1 MLLLEQKVRQ
11 ILFRN
16 FSREIKVDKFDCF
29 LLTNFIETFD
39 FFVCYLTLCYFHYIL
54 TYTLE

>member
-29 LLTNFIETFD
+29 VLTNFIVKSSTLTIFYD
-39 FFVCYLTLCYFHYIL
+39 FLKIEHFSIGY
-54 TYTLE
+54 